1 LNAAELRA
9 RLRAKS
15 PRPTSTAFDYSRY
28 GNAMSLN
35 DPQWGRSGGSGGDGK
50 DEGDAREPRET
61 RGQGNRPQRPGGQDG
76 PPDLDELWR
85 DFNKRLN
92 GLFGKRSGGGSGRGN
107 GGGPSGG
114 GMRPDAKGA
123 GIGALA
129 VLGAAALIWLGSGFY
144 IVNEGQAGV
153 VTTFGRYTETT
164 PAGFRWRAPWPIQ
177 SHEVVDVLSLRT
189 LEIGARGRAD
199 RLKEALMLTDDENI
213 VDMHFTVQYR
223 IKESAEGARDFLFN
237 SKSPTE
243 SVSQSAESAMREVV
257 GRKQM
262 DSVLYESRQEI
273 AEEVRKRMQEM
284 LDRYGTGI
292 VVQAVA
298 IQNAQPPEQVQAA
311 FDDAVRATQDRERQI
326 NEGQAYANDVVPK
339 ARGLASRLVQEA
351 EGYRSRVVLTA
362 SGDAERF
369 RQILVEYNRAPAV
382 TRDRMYLETMQQ
394 VFTNA
399 SKVMIDTRSSSNL
412 LYLPLDKLMQQ
423 AIADANASVRPQVA
437 PVPESSAPTER
448 PRDPARSRDRES
460 R

>member
-1 LNAAELRA
+1 
-9 RLRAKS
+9 
-15 PRPTSTAFDYSRY
+15 
-28 GNAMSLN
+28 MSLN

>member
-1 LNAAELRA
+1 
-9 RLRAKS
+9 
-15 PRPTSTAFDYSRY
+15 
-28 GNAMSLN
+28 MSLN
-35 DPQWGRSGGSGGDGK
+35 DPQWGRGGGSGGDGK
-50 DEGDAREPRET
+50 DDDENRESPREPRES
-61 RGQGNRPQRPGGQDG
+61 RGERGRPQRPGGQDG

-92 GLFGKRSGGGSGRGN
+92 NLFGKRGGGSGRGD
-107 GGGPSGG
+107 GGGPFGGGG

-129 VLGAAALIWLGSGFY
+129 VLGAAVLIWLGSGFY

-177 SHEVVDVLSLRT
+177 QHEVVDVLSLQT
-189 LEIGARGRAD
+189 FEIGARGRPD

-213 VDMHFTVQYR
+213 VDLHFSVQYR

-237 SKSPTE
+237 SRGPRDA
-243 SVSQSAESAMREVV
+243 VQHSAESAMREVV

-273 AEEVRKRMQEM
+273 ADEVRQRMQVM
-284 LDRYGTGI
+284 LDRYGTG
-292 VVQAVA
+292 VLVLAVA

-326 NEGQAYANDVVPK
+326 NEGQAYANDVVPR
-339 ARGLASRLVQEA
+339 ARGTASRLLQEA
-351 EGYRSRVVLTA
+351 EGYRSRVIESA
-362 SGDAERF
+362 NGDAARF

-382 TRDRMYLETMQQ
+382 TRDRLYLETMQQ

-399 SKVMIDTRSSSNL
+399 TKVMVDTRGNNNL
-412 LYLPLDKLMQQ
+412 LYLPLDKLIQQ
-423 AIADANASVRPQVA
+423 AASEASSTTVRPPAAPMPDVA
-437 PVPESSAPTER
+437 PAPDR
-448 PRDPARSRDRES
+448 SRDSARSRERES